1 MDKKVGVYI
10 CHCGLN
16 IASTVR
22 CEEVAKYAG
31 GLEGVKLARN
41 YIYVCSDP
49 GQDLIKNDIKE
60 FGLERVVIGACSPT
74 MHELTFRNTILEA
87 GLNPYLLEIA
97 NLREQCS
104 WVHTDPDEA
113 TQKAK
118 SLIKAAISRVVL
130 QEPLERKY
138 SDVIPKVLV
147 VGGGI
152 AGMQA
157 ALNIGNAGFK
167 VYLIERD
174 PSIGGHM
181 AQLDETFPT
190 LDCSSCILTPKMVEV
205 GLHPEI
211 ELLTYSEVTEVSGY
225 IGNFKAKVRRKPRYV
240 DVDKCTGCGEC
251 ATACVLKKGVPSE
264 FEEGMAM
271 RKAAYIPFPQAVPLK
286 ATIDPESCLYLS
298 KGKCKQPCLDV
309 CGPGAID
316 FEQKEEIIELEVGAI
331 ILATGYDIFDP
342 NLLPQF
348 GYERYENV
356 LTGLQFE
363 RLSSA
368 SGPTSGKIVLKNG
381 KEPERIAF
389 LHCIGSRDENA
400 REYCSRVCCM
410 YLMKLAHLAKE
421 KTNAQVYEFY
431 IDINAF
437 GKGYQ
442 EFYKRVQNEGI
453 FFTRGKC
460 SEVFKRDDKL
470 VVSAEDT
477 LLGIPIE
484 LPVDMVVLG
493 VGLTPCADAPGVAKI
508 FGINQSPDGFFLE
521 AHPKLRPISTTTG
534 GIFVVG
540 CCQGPKDIAD
550 TVAQASAGAAEVLA
564 LMTQGRVELEARV
577 AWVNEEACSGCEYC
591 VSVCAYNAIEV
602 IPRINVA
609 RVNEALCEGCGACSA
624 ACPSG
629 AIGHK
634 NFTRGQIFEMTYAVT
649 E

>member
-16 IASTVR
+16 IASTVK
-22 CEEVAKYAG
+22 CEEVAKYAAR
-31 GLEGVKLARN
+31 LEGVRLARD

-60 FGLERVVIGACSPT
+60 LGLERVVIGACSPT
-74 MHELTFRNTILEA
+74 MHELTFRNTISEA
-87 GLNPYLLEIA
+87 GLNPYLLEMA

-118 SLIKAAISRVVL
+118 SLIKAAISRIVL

-167 VYLIERD
+167 AYLIERD

-211 ELLTYSEVTEVSGY
+211 ELLTYCEVVEVSGY
-225 IGNFKAKVRRKPRYV
+225 IGNFKAKVKRKPRYV

-251 ATACVLKKGVPSE
+251 ANACVLKKGVPSE
-264 FEEGMAM
+264 FEAGMAM

-316 FEQKEEIIELEVGAI
+316 FEQKAQIIEIEVGAI
-331 ILATGYDIFDP
+331 ILATGYDIFDA
-342 NLLPQF
+342 NLL
-348 GYERYENV
+348 V
-356 LTGLQFE
+356 
-363 RLSSA
+363 
-368 SGPTSGKIVLKNG
+368 
-381 KEPERIAF
+381 
-389 LHCIGSRDENA
+389 
-400 REYCSRVCCM
+400 
-410 YLMKLAHLAKE
+410 
-421 KTNAQVYEFY
+421 
-431 IDINAF
+431 
-437 GKGYQ
+437 
-442 EFYKRVQNEGI
+442 
-453 FFTRGKC
+453 
-460 SEVFKRDDKL
+460 
-470 VVSAEDT
+470 
-477 LLGIPIE
+477 
-484 LPVDMVVLG
+484 
-493 VGLTPCADAPGVAKI
+493 
-508 FGINQSPDGFFLE
+508 
-521 AHPKLRPISTTTG
+521 
-534 GIFVVG
+534 
-540 CCQGPKDIAD
+540 
-550 TVAQASAGAAEVLA
+550 
-564 LMTQGRVELEARV
+564 
-577 AWVNEEACSGCEYC
+577 
-591 VSVCAYNAIEV
+591 
-602 IPRINVA
+602 
-609 RVNEALCEGCGACSA
+609 
-624 ACPSG
+624 
-629 AIGHK
+629 
-634 NFTRGQIFEMTYAVT
+634 
-649 E
+649 